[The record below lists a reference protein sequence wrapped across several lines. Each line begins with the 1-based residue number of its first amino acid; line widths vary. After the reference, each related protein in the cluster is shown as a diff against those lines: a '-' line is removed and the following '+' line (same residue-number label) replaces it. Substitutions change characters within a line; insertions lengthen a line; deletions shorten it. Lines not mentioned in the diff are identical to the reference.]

1 MNTVCNNCKTQID
14 QTTFYPHLAEN
25 YFKKG
30 VNLSG
35 VPLEIITELPKSHLH
50 IYHECLVC
58 KYKLAL
64 YEITLLEEDEVD
76 KLINKGY
83 TVSEKRTVHYWSNWL
98 KDKGK

>member
-14 QTTFYPHLAEN
+14 QITFYPHLIEN

-30 VNLSG
+30 VDLSKI
-35 VPLEIITELPKSHLH
+35 PLEIIEELSKSHLH
-50 IYHECLVC
+50 VYHECPMC

-76 KLINKGY
+76 KLLNKGY

-98 KDKGK
+98 KNKG